1 MSRQNLF
8 SIAPH
13 APFLKTL
20 VERVCDGTLLG
31 GWDASTPFGL
41 SDVTIILPTRRARL
55 VLAEAFAER
64 LGGAALLPD
73 IRTFGG
79 APEEEEPFLPPFEA
93 PPIPKA
99 ITSLRR
105 KLTLAQLVEAW
116 VKKQGEIPGLSGF
129 STPPSAGEILD
140 LADSLAEL
148 IDDCHIENVSP
159 ADLRHIAPEN
169 LAANWQATLEFLQLA
184 LEVWPAIRED
194 LGGID
199 SASRRNIELARQAG
213 AAPVIFGDRPVIA
226 AGSTGSV
233 PATAELLKAISRLE
247 RGVLVLPGLDT
258 TLEGEAFAALI
269 DPARAPHGHPQY
281 GLAQLLKRLGTSP
294 QYVEELAS
302 QPAARTTLVRQ
313 SLALADFTK
322 DWAAQRAALAS
333 ALPAALEGI
342 SIAIAR
348 TDEEQARAIALAAH
362 DALARHQAVGII
374 SPDRNLARRIAAE
387 LGRFEIEVDDSA
399 GTPLFHSR
407 IGRLARQA
415 LALTANQ
422 FAPVDL
428 MALLRNKRTGLGLK
442 RAELVTVADMLE
454 AALLRG
460 QRPAPGIAGLRARL
474 EANLARQIDH
484 VPLELTAADGLRVTA
499 LLEALERA
507 FQPLCN
513 LFEAGF
519 FSVADFSQAL
529 GDSMKA
535 ITALADDSNGELWP
549 EQRQFGDWLDALK
562 AETGR
567 GPRLSAHGIELA
579 LEGLMASASVRA
591 PRAARPDIAIWGQL
605 EARLQNPDLIILAG
619 LSEGVWPEPADPGPW
634 LSRAMRIAAG
644 LEPPER
650 RQGQAALDFE
660 MALGNA
666 NVLITRA
673 ERVGT
678 SPAVA
683 SRLLQRFEA
692 FIGLDAAGALAAKG
706 QVWVERAR
714 DLDFTGEPKP
724 SSRPAPAP
732 PAATRPRSLSITEI
746 ETLVRSPYDL
756 YAKYVL
762 KLRQLDPLGDDPD
775 ARERGTLIHAIFGD
789 FVERGHDVAA
799 PDALDILMA
808 LADEHLA
815 ALESLPERRTL
826 WRERFRPA
834 AEGFLSFERD
844 RAPAVARRHAELKG
858 EWQFQ
863 VAGEIFTLRG
873 RADRI
878 DQLADGSLEIIDFKT
893 GAVPDAGA
901 MRDFTAPQLL
911 LEAAMA
917 GEGAFEGV
925 SPANASA
932 LTYIKIGAGPEA
944 FVPRGFVTA
953 KERDIGS
960 ATDEVVRRLALQVE
974 AYLLSDT
981 HPMAARIFPNPKQRH
996 TGAYDHLART
1006 GEWTLA
1012 DGEEGE

>member
-1 MSRQNLF
+1 VSRQNLF
-8 SIAPH
+8 TIAPH

-20 VERVCDGTLLG
+20 VDRVCDGTLLG
-31 GWDASTPFGL
+31 GWDITTPFGL

-55 VLAEAFAER
+55 ALAEAFAER

-99 ITSLRR
+99 ISPLRR

-140 LADSLAEL
+140 LAESLAEL
-148 IDDCHIENVSP
+148 IDDCHIESVSP
-159 ADLRHIAPEN
+159 ADLKQIIPEN

-199 SASRRNIELARQAG
+199 GASRRNIELARQAG
-213 AAPVIFGDRPVIA
+213 AAPMIFGDRPVIA
-226 AGSTGSV
+226 SGSTGSV
-233 PATAELLKAISRLE
+233 PATAELLKAISKLE

-258 TLEGEAFAALI
+258 SLDAETFAVLT

-281 GLAQLLKRLGTSP
+281 GLAQLLRRLGTSP
-294 QYVEELAS
+294 AYVDELAPN
-302 QPAARTTLVRQ
+302 PAARTRIVRHA
-313 SLALADFTK
+313 LALADFTNS
-322 DWAAQRAALAS
+322 WAAERQALAPE
-333 ALPAALEGI
+333 LPAALAGL

-362 DALARHQAVGII
+362 DALARQQTVGII

-442 RAELVTVADMLE
+442 RAELVNVADLME
-454 AALLRG
+454 AAMLRG

-474 EANLARQIDH
+474 EANLSKQIDH
-484 VPLELTAADGLRVTA
+484 VPLQLSASDGLRVSA
-499 LLEALERA
+499 LLDALEA
-507 FQPLCN
+507 ALLPLTQ
-513 LFEAGF
+513 LSEAGH
-519 FSVADFSQAL
+519 FSVADFATAL
-529 GDSMKA
+529 GASMQA
-535 ITALADDSNGELWP
+535 ITSLADDNDEPWP

-567 GPRLSAHGIELA
+567 GPRLSANGVA
-579 LEGLMASASVRA
+579 FTLEGLMAGASVRA
-591 PRAARPDIAIWGQL
+591 ARSARTDIAIWGQL
-605 EARLQNPDLIILAG
+605 EARLQNPDLVILAG

-650 RQGQAALDFE
+650 RQGQAAHDFE

-666 NVLITRA
+666 NVLVTRA

-678 SPAVA
+678 SPAVP
-683 SRLLQRFEA
+683 SRLLQRIEA
-692 FIGLDAAGALAAKG
+692 FIGEDAARDLAEKGA
-706 QVWVERAR
+706 VWVSRAR
-714 DLDFTGEPKP
+714 NLDFTGDPKP
-724 SSRPAPAP
+724 ASRPVPAP
-732 PAATRPRSLSITEI
+732 PAAKRPKSLSITEI

-775 ARERGTLIHAIFGD
+775 ARERGTLIHTIFGD
-789 FVERGHDVAA
+789 FIERGHDIAA

-808 LADEHLA
+808 LADEHLV

-844 RAPAVARRHAELKG
+844 RAPSVAIRHAELKG
-858 EWQFQ
+858 EWQFP
-863 VAGEIFTLRG
+863 VAGETFTLRG

-893 GAVPDAGA
+893 GTVPDPGE

-925 SPANASA
+925 TPAPASA

-960 ATDEVVRRLALQVE
+960 ATDEVVRRLAVQVE

-1006 GEWTLA
+1006 GEWTLT